1 MKSKTITRII
11 CLVLALVMAGSV
23 AMYIFYAL
31 AGIL

>member
-1 MKSKTITRII
+1 MNKTMTRII
-11 CLVLALVMAGSV
+11 CIVLALIMAGSV